1 MMPYEPEEWEE
12 KPVEGEPV
20 AEEKPIEEAKPI
32 DPLEA
37 TVAIEKRAAIRT
49 MLKANGVKPLVAD
62 SLELVTERQTRASIL
77 AICKVTEAEYRAAG
91 GKL

>member
-1 MMPYEPEEWEE
+1 MLESEKPLDE

-20 AEEKPIEEAKPI
+20 AEEKPVEDAKPV

-37 TVAIEKRAAIRT
+37 SVAIEKRVAIRT
-49 MLKANGVKPLVAD
+49 MLKANGVKAAVVDKIDLA
-62 SLELVTERQTRASIL
+62 TERQTRASIL
-77 AICKVTEAEYRAAG
+77 AICKVTPEQYRAAG